1 MISPG
6 RMKWRS
12 TRAYAVK
19 CLKYQDVHSLACATL
34 ATDDW
39 FLVPSLDDINVSLY
53 KYNIHIFIV
62 LICLLLF
69 HLAPG
74 TETEKQCR
82 FQQPFKSLIPDQ
94 TLKSKVA
101 GTSAFVLVRTNKPG
115 CFIRAIL
122 LQWLYSFNKHLF
134 WRHPFYGFRISLG
147 LEVVDSKNAMIES

>member
-12 TRAYAVK
+12 TRAYALK
-19 CLKYQDVHSLACATL
+19 DLKYHDVHSLACATL
-34 ATDDW
+34 ATDDG

-53 KYNIHIFIV
+53 RYYNIHILIF

-82 FQQPFKSLIPDQ
+82 FQLNFTFLIPDQ

-115 CFIRAIL
+115 CFIRTIL
-122 LQWLYSFNKHLF
+122 FQWLYSFNKHLS
-134 WRHPFYGFRISLG
+134 WRHPFYVFRISLG
-147 LEVVDSKNAMIES
+147 L